1 MNIFLIA
8 TVFLVVLIFDSFKMV
23 ICAAVG
29 CSSETGKTKNIS
41 IFRLPRDKLLRKEWL
56 RKLKRTNL
64 PADDNIRIC
73 HLHFTEDCFE
83 RDLKVSFNFYLK
95 LYIYSIISFFYE
107 RKCSMQKQKVIHQ
120 RSR

>member
-1 MNIFLIA
+1 MYCEKIYFQYSSLFFLFI
-8 TVFLVVLIFDSFKMV
+8 LLILFKMV

-56 RKLKRTNL
+56 HKLKRTNL
-64 PADDNIRIC
+64 PAEDNIRIC

-83 RDLKVSFNFYLK
+83 RDLKVLFN
-95 LYIYSIISFFYE
+95 IYFFVY
-107 RKCSMQKQKVIHQ
+107 
-120 RSR
+120 